1 MTDDHEDYFVRD
13 LNFLRDLIDFAI
25 GFLFSS
31 VNIRHQMA
39 DSIYRF
45 ELTQYFVL
53 RAGLWLKHDMI
64 IKIALFMI
72 Y

>member
-53 RAGLWLKHDMI
+53 RAGL
-64 IKIALFMI
+64 
-72 Y
+72 